1 MGQISFFNKPSKIKE
16 EDSRRYLQKAP
27 STAVKFSTEVSFQI
41 LGLLQ
46 FFSRSVIDN
55 RVHFSSNVCYWQ
67 QSFPNN

>member
-41 LGLLQ
+41 LGLL
-46 FFSRSVIDN
+46 
-55 RVHFSSNVCYWQ
+55 
-67 QSFPNN
+67 